1 MIQFRTEVGMPK
13 IDKTLSYRKN
23 AMMVGSCFTENIG
36 NYLQKHG
43 FPILTNPCGIL
54 YNPAS
59 IATCIDILIVKQQLK
74 SSDLFLA
81 NDLWNN
87 FNFHSRFSHSDP
99 ETALERMNGSLA
111 TASRQLQSASHL
123 FITFGTAWIYRNID
137 TGAIVGNCH
146 KLPAGQF
153 SRERLTVEEMTDLWI
168 MLLQRLFE
176 FSPNIH
182 IVLTISP
189 IRHMKDGSFEN
200 QISKSALFLL
210 VDNLLTHFAT
220 RRINYF
226 PSYELMMDELRD
238 YRFYAGDMLHLSE
251 TAIAFIQEKFNDLFL
266 DDEGKQI
273 INRIDKIIKSLDHK
287 PFQINNS
294 TYTLF
299 LAKLE
304 EQLFSIRNQ
313 YPGLVL
319 NDLIIDITHKKG

>member
-1 MIQFRTEVGMPK
+1 MILFRTEVGMPK
-13 IDKTLSYRKN
+13 IEKPLTYRKN

-43 FPILTNPCGIL
+43 FPILTNPSGIL

-59 IATCIDILIVKQQLK
+59 IATCIDSLIAKQQLK
-74 SSDLFLA
+74 QSDLFLA

-87 FNFHSRFSHSDP
+87 FNFHSRFSHPDP
-99 ETALERMNGSLA
+99 ETALEGMNGSLA
-111 TASRQLQSASHL
+111 TASQQLQSASHL

-137 TGAIVGNCH
+137 NGAIVGNCH
-146 KLPAGQF
+146 KLPARQF
-153 SRERLTVEEMTDLWI
+153 SRERLTVEEMTNLWI
-168 MLLQRLFE
+168 KLLLRLFE
-176 FSPNIH
+176 FSPDIS

-210 VDNLLTHFAT
+210 VDNLLTYFGS

-251 TAIAFIQEKFNDLFL
+251 TAIAFVQEKFNDLFL
-266 DDEGKQI
+266 DDEGKLI
-273 INRIDKIIKSLDHK
+273 INRMDRIIKSLDHK

-294 TYTLF
+294 TYTQF

-313 YPGLVL
+313 YPGLDL
-319 NDLIIDITHKKG
+319 NDLIIDINQKKG